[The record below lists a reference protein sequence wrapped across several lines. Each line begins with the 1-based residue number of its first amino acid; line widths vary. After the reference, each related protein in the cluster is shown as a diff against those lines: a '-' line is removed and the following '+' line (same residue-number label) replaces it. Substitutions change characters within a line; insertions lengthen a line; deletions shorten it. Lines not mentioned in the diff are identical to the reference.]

1 MSEKKYIVRLSDD
14 ERLYLKELLR
24 KGMIPAR
31 RLQKAQILLKADE
44 SEGGEGWSDSRIME
58 ALNASASMVY
68 RVRQQLVEEGVEA
81 TLARKKRATPP
92 VPSVFDGEKEAKL
105 IALACSQAPEGRCR
119 WTLQLLA
126 EHLVMLKVV
135 DEVSAST
142 VARAL
147 KKTNSSLT

>member
-1 MSEKKYIVRLSDD
+1 
-14 ERLYLKELLR
+14 
-24 KGMIPAR
+24 
-31 RLQKAQILLKADE
+31 
-44 SEGGEGWSDSRIME
+44 ME

-68 RVRQQLVEEGVEA
+68 RVRQQLVEEGLEA
-81 TLARKKRATPP
+81 TLARKKRMTPP
-92 VPSVFDGEKEAKL
+92 VPPVFDGEKEAKL

-119 WTLQLLA
+119 WTLPLLA
-126 EHLVMLKVV
+126 ERLVVLKIV